1 MNFLNLNENAPSL
14 VEKWGDHISAKSP
27 AKRKIVARA
36 LERQYRFIQD
46 TMRRGNIAAVFKAD
60 RDIFPQ
66 VSLSENIVP
75 GDIAT
80 FTKQSLA
87 MVDMVFEQIVI
98 DQLVDVRTMDGP
110 TAFVHSMA
118 YQQGDAGLYG
128 AGTNFNS
135 GLDPNYAD
143 CPSEAEVGCS
153 AGAEVDFQL
162 TATTVTADCKRLQA
176 RYTIQAEQD
185 LESQYG
191 ESMSDRLR
199 NFMATELRREMQGE
213 VIDQLIANASTTVS
227 WSQTPAGIYASL
239 DQFTKRH
246 FMMPSKMLTTVSSSL
261 LTVSVVLTGLLVI
274 LTVSFILSSFSLSAL
289 LLMVLTE
296 LTAFRARLIS
306 TAISLV
312 LQITDIWKM
321 RFMPE
326 DTLLLGVKSDNPQ
339 EIGHIHATYI
349 PVSDLGAFRD
359 PRTACVDLR
368 CDPLRQRN
376 GSSRLVCSS
385 KHHRING
392 FVWYEKGRLWSPLFF
407 V

>member
-14 VEKWGDHISAKSP
+14 VEKWGDHISAKAP
-27 AKRKIVARA
+27 AKRTIVARA
-36 LERQYRFIQD
+36 MERQYQFIQE

-60 RDIFPQ
+60 RDLFPQ
-66 VSLSENIVP
+66 VNLTENIVP
-75 GDIAT
+75 ADIAT

-110 TAFVHSMA
+110 TAFVHTMA
-118 YQQGDAGLYG
+118 YKQGDAGLYG

-143 CPSEAEVGCS
+143 CPGETAESSCA
-153 AGAEVDFQL
+153 AGSEVDFQL
-162 TATTVTADCKRLQA
+162 TASTVTADCKRLQA
-176 RYTIQAEQD
+176 RYTVQAEQD

-191 ESMSDRLR
+191 DSLADRLR

-227 WSQTPAGIYASL
+227 WSQTPAGIYTSL
-239 DQFTKRH
+239 DPKIYQETLYDAIQDADNGIFKSADGFRGANWIAGD
-246 FMMPSKMLTTVSSSL
+246 PD
-261 LTVSVVLTGLLVI
+261 GLLF
-274 LTVSFILSSFSLSAL
+274 LEQLQSFS
-289 LLMVLTE
+289 
-296 LTAFRARLIS
+296 
-306 TAISLV
+306 
-312 LQITDIWKM
+312 ITSDGADRTDSVRGDIDAYSNKFGVANHRYDIWKM

-359 PRTACVDLR
+359 PRTACVDLGVMTR
-368 CDPLRQRN
+368 YGNATVRP
-376 GSSRLVCSS
+376 G
-385 KHHRING
+385 
-392 FVWYEKGRLWSPLFF
+392 LFA
-407 V
+407 VVNITA

>member
-118 YQQGDAGLYG
+118 YQQGDAGLY
-128 AGTNFNS
+128 ASGTNFNT

-143 CPSEAEVGCS
+143 CPSEAEAGCA

-239 DQFTKRH
+239 DPKIYQETLYDAIQDADNGIFKSADGFRGANWIAGD
-246 FMMPSKMLTTVSSSL
+246 PD
-261 LTVSVVLTGLLVI
+261 GLLY
-274 LTVSFILSSFSLSAL
+274 LEQLQSFS
-289 LLMVLTE
+289 
-296 LTAFRARLIS
+296 
-306 TAISLV
+306 
-312 LQITDIWKM
+312 ITSDGADRTDSVQGKIDSYSNKFGVANHRYDIWKM

-359 PRTACVDLR
+359 PRTACVDLGVMTR
-368 CDPLRQRN
+368 YGNATVRP
-376 GSSRLVCSS
+376 G
-385 KHHRING
+385 
-392 FVWYEKGRLWSPLFF
+392 LFA
-407 V
+407 VVNITA

>member
-239 DQFTKRH
+239 DPKIYQETLYDAIQDADNGIFKSADGFRGANWIAGD
-246 FMMPSKMLTTVSSSL
+246 PD
-261 LTVSVVLTGLLVI
+261 GLLY
-274 LTVSFILSSFSLSAL
+274 LEQLQSFS
-289 LLMVLTE
+289 
-296 LTAFRARLIS
+296 
-306 TAISLV
+306 
-312 LQITDIWKM
+312 ITSDGADRTDSVQGKIDQYSNKFGVANHRYDIWKM

-359 PRTACVDLR
+359 PRTACVDLGVMTR
-368 CDPLRQRN
+368 YGNATVRP
-376 GSSRLVCSS
+376 G
-385 KHHRING
+385 
-392 FVWYEKGRLWSPLFF
+392 LFA
-407 V
+407 VVNITA

>member
-143 CPSEAEVGCS
+143 CPSEAETGCQ

-239 DQFTKRH
+239 DPKIYQETLYDAIQDADNGIFKSADGFRGANWIAGD
-246 FMMPSKMLTTVSSSL
+246 PD
-261 LTVSVVLTGLLVI
+261 GLLY
-274 LTVSFILSSFSLSAL
+274 LEQLQSFS
-289 LLMVLTE
+289 
-296 LTAFRARLIS
+296 
-306 TAISLV
+306 
-312 LQITDIWKM
+312 ITSDGADRSDSVQGKIDQYSNKFGVANHRYDIWKM

-359 PRTACVDLR
+359 PRTACVDLGVMTR
-368 CDPLRQRN
+368 YGNATVRP
-376 GSSRLVCSS
+376 G
-385 KHHRING
+385 
-392 FVWYEKGRLWSPLFF
+392 LFA
-407 V
+407 VVNITA

>member
-14 VEKWGDHISAKSP
+14 VEKWGDHISAKNP
-27 AKRKIVARA
+27 TKRKVVARA

-46 TMRRGNIAAVFKAD
+46 TMRRGNIASVFKAD
-60 RDIFPQ
+60 ANIFPQ
-66 VSLSENIVP
+66 VNLAENIIP
-75 GDIAT
+75 NDIAQ

-118 YQQGDAGLYG
+118 YKQTDQGLYG
-128 AGTNFNS
+128 PGENFNT
-135 GLDPNYAD
+135 GLDPNYSD
-143 CPSEAEVGCS
+143 CPAETEQSSCADG
-153 AGAEVDFQL
+153 AGVDFEL
-162 TATTVTADCKRLQA
+162 SADVVTADCKRLQA
-176 RYTIQAEQD
+176 RYTVQAEQD

-213 VIDQLIANASTTVS
+213 VIDQLIANALTSLS

-239 DQFTKRH
+239 DPKIYQETLYDAIQEADNGIFKSADGFRGANWIAGD
-246 FMMPSKMLTTVSSSL
+246 PD
-261 LTVSVVLTGLLVI
+261 GLLY
-274 LTVSFILSSFSLSAL
+274 LEQLQSFS
-289 LLMVLTE
+289 
-296 LTAFRARLIS
+296 
-306 TAISLV
+306 
-312 LQITDIWKM
+312 ITSDGSDRRDSVQGDIDSYSNKFGVANHRYDIWKM

-349 PVSDLGAFRD
+349 PVSDLGVFRD
-359 PRTACVDLR
+359 PRSACVDLGVMTR
-368 CDPLRQRN
+368 YGNATIRPGLYAVVN
-376 GSSRLVCSS
+376 
-385 KHHRING
+385 ITA
-392 FVWYEKGRLWSPLFF
+392 
-407 V
+407 

>member
-118 YQQGDAGLYG
+118 YQQGDTGLYG
-128 AGTNFNS
+128 AGTNFNT

-239 DQFTKRH
+239 DPKIYQETLYDAIQDADNGIFKSADGFRGANWIAGD
-246 FMMPSKMLTTVSSSL
+246 PD
-261 LTVSVVLTGLLVI
+261 GLLY
-274 LTVSFILSSFSLSAL
+274 LEQLQSFS
-289 LLMVLTE
+289 
-296 LTAFRARLIS
+296 
-306 TAISLV
+306 
-312 LQITDIWKM
+312 ITSDGADRSDSVQGKIDQYSNKFGVANHRYDIWKM

-359 PRTACVDLR
+359 PRTACVDLGVMTR
-368 CDPLRQRN
+368 YGNATVRP
-376 GSSRLVCSS
+376 G
-385 KHHRING
+385 
-392 FVWYEKGRLWSPLFF
+392 LFA
-407 V
+407 VVNITA

>member
-66 VSLSENIVP
+66 VSLSENIIP
-75 GDIAT
+75 SDIAT

-118 YQQGDAGLYG
+118 YQQGDTGLYG
-128 AGTNFNS
+128 AGTNFNT

-143 CPSEAEVGCS
+143 CPSEAEIGCS

-239 DQFTKRH
+239 DPKIYQETLYDAIQDADNGIFKSADGFRGANWIAGD
-246 FMMPSKMLTTVSSSL
+246 PD
-261 LTVSVVLTGLLVI
+261 GLLY
-274 LTVSFILSSFSLSAL
+274 LEQLQSFS
-289 LLMVLTE
+289 
-296 LTAFRARLIS
+296 
-306 TAISLV
+306 
-312 LQITDIWKM
+312 ITSDGADRSDSVQGKIDQYSNKFGVANHRYDIWKM

-359 PRTACVDLR
+359 PRTACVDLGVMTR
-368 CDPLRQRN
+368 YGNATVRP
-376 GSSRLVCSS
+376 G
-385 KHHRING
+385 
-392 FVWYEKGRLWSPLFF
+392 LFA
-407 V
+407 VVNITA

>member
-14 VEKWGDHISAKSP
+14 VEKWGDHISAKGP

-143 CPSEAEVGCS
+143 CPSEAETGCA

-239 DQFTKRH
+239 DPKIYQETLYDAIQDADNGIFKSADGFRGANWIAGD
-246 FMMPSKMLTTVSSSL
+246 PD
-261 LTVSVVLTGLLVI
+261 GLLY
-274 LTVSFILSSFSLSAL
+274 LEQLQSFS
-289 LLMVLTE
+289 
-296 LTAFRARLIS
+296 
-306 TAISLV
+306 
-312 LQITDIWKM
+312 ITSDGADRTDSVQGKIDSYSNKFGVANHRYDIWKM

-359 PRTACVDLR
+359 PRTACVDLGVMTR
-368 CDPLRQRN
+368 YGYATVRP
-376 GSSRLVCSS
+376 G
-385 KHHRING
+385 
-392 FVWYEKGRLWSPLFF
+392 LFA
-407 V
+407 VVNITA